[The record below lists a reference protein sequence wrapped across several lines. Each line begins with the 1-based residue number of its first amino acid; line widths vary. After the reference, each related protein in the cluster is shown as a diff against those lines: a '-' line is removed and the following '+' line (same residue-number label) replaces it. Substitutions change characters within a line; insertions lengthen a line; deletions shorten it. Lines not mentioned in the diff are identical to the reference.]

1 MKLNTPI
8 LTLALLILLQPTGLA
23 YGQMPSE
30 TPSVGEGDIALT
42 EDRQVQQN
50 LLETPPAAVE
60 NAIVP
65 THDPCSQP
73 GHCLRQVKLDTT
85 YLPGSGNDGLAITD
99 LESSGTFAIP
109 CADGWA
115 PLLVAPDFATHFWR
129 SHMPPSPHPDA
140 QLPTTLYDASLDF
153 SWRPRPAQWLFLEL
167 GITPGFYGDYHAS
180 AGDSFQMRGRGLAV
194 VAFSPQWQVV
204 AGLLYINRNQTKV
217 LPAGGVV
224 WSPNEDTKF
233 RLVFPEPRIS
243 RHLGAA
249 GKVQWWAYLGGEFG
263 GGRWA
268 VEQNDGRVESIDY
281 TDIRVILGLE
291 CVAPCGVKGH
301 VEAGYVFGR
310 KVNFSSAAPDF
321 DPADTM
327 MVRVGISY

>member
-1 MKLNTPI
+1 MKLSTSL
-8 LTLALLILLQPTGLA
+8 LTVALLVLTQTA
-23 YGQMPSE
+23 TSACGQ
-30 TPSVGEGDIALT
+30 TPSPPPAVGEEDIKLA

-60 NAIVP
+60 NAVAP
-65 THDPCSQP
+65 TDVSSAQRIHWLQ
-73 GHCLRQVKLDTT
+73 QAKFDTT
-85 YLPGSGNDGLAITD
+85 YLPGGGNDGLEITD
-99 LESSGTFAIP
+99 LELRGTFAIP

-129 SHMPPSPHPDA
+129 SHLPPSPHADA
-140 QLPTTLYDASLDF
+140 QLPTSLYDASLDF
-153 SWRPRPAQWLFLEL
+153 SWRPRPAEWLFLEV
-167 GITPGFYGDYHAS
+167 GITPGFYGDYHSS

-204 AGLLYINRNQTKV
+204 GGLLYINRNETKV

-224 WSPNEDTKF
+224 WSPDEDTRC

-243 RHLGAA
+243 RRLGTA
-249 GKVQWWAYLGGEFG
+249 GKVQWWGYLAGEFG

-281 TDIRVILGLE
+281 TDLRVILGLE
-291 CVAPCGVKGH
+291 CVAPHRVKGH
-301 VEAGYVFGR
+301 IEAGYVFDR